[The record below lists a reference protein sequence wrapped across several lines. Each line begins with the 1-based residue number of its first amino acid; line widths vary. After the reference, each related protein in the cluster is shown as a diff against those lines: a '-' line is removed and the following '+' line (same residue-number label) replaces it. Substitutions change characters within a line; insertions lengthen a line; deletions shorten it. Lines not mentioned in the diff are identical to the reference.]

1 MVTVK
6 PGARLQS
13 RVCTTE
19 VIVVSGS
26 GELDLRC
33 GGSPMAPVGTAA
45 VEGPPA
51 PGAAEGTQLGKRY
64 GDPDATVE
72 VLCTKAG
79 EGSLALG
86 DTPLAIKATR
96 QLPASD

>member
-13 RVCTTE
+13 TVCTTE
-19 VIVVSGS
+19 VIVVAGT

-33 GGSPMAPVGTAA
+33 GGAPMVPAGTATIA
-45 VEGPPA
+45 GEPA
-51 PGAAEGTQLGKRY
+51 AGADAGTQLGKRY

-72 VLCTKAG
+72 LLCTKAG
-79 EGSLALG
+79 AGALFLG
-86 DTPLAIKATR
+86 DTPLEVRAATK
-96 QLPASD
+96 LPASD